1 MEIQLDHLLVPSKDK
16 NGAARL
22 LAEILG
28 VRWDPCGKE
37 PAVPPSQSARFTVSD
52 IPDEHW
58 RRYRASRASVYVN
71 DSLTIDFVD
80 PQLLGAVDSH
90 VPAQHYCF
98 RVSDAVFDAILERV
112 NRIGLKYASAQRLH
126 EPDCKIYQLLGGRGF
141 YFCEPDGHS
150 WEILTV
156 SYARPAE

>member
-1 MEIQLDHLLVPSKDK
+1 MAIELDHLLVPSRDK

-37 PAVPPSQSARFTVSD
+37 PAAPPSQSARFTVSD
-52 IPDEHW
+52 IPDEQW
-58 RRYRASRASVYVN
+58 RQYRAGRASVYVN

-80 PQLLGAVDSH
+80 PQFLGAEDNR

-112 NRIGLKYASAQRLH
+112 NRIGLKYSSAQKLP
-126 EPDCKIYQLLGGRGF
+126 EPDCKIYKLLGGRGF
-141 YFCEPDGHS
+141 YFREPDGHS
-150 WEILTV
+150 WEVLTV
-156 SYARPAE
+156 SYARPAN

>member
-1 MEIQLDHLLVPSKDK
+1 MAIELDHLLVPSRDK

-37 PAVPPSQSARFTVSD
+37 PAAPRAQTAHFAVLD
-52 IPDEHW
+52 ISEEGW
-58 RRYRASRASVYVN
+58 RQYRAGRASVYVN

-80 PQLLGAVDSH
+80 PQLLGAEDNR

-112 NRIGLKYASAQRLH
+112 NRIGLKYSSAQKLP

-141 YFCEPDGHS
+141 YFTEPDGHS
-150 WEILTV
+150 WEVLTV
-156 SYARPAE
+156 SYARPAK

>member
-52 IPDEHW
+52 IPDEQW
-58 RRYRASRASVYVN
+58 RQYRASRASVYVN
-71 DSLTIDFVD
+71 DSLTIDC
-80 PQLLGAVDSH
+80 VDS
-90 VPAQHYCF
+90 VPRSRREPVSGIHHYCF
-98 RVSDAVFDAILERV
+98 RVSDAAFDAILERV
-112 NRIGLKYASAQRLH
+112 NRIGLKYSSAQKLP
-126 EPDCKIYQLLGGRGF
+126 EPDCKIYKLLGGRGF
-141 YFCEPDGHS
+141 YFSEPDGHS
-150 WEILTV
+150 WEVLTV